1 MEEQHQLTGCA
12 HYWNS
17 HVFIV
22 RSLERDHAS
31 RLGGKHSPK
40 HIGLQRLPLG
50 FVFLDG
56 SIGVSLFAMEYID
69 WNLAQKGEGR
79 VHDEIAG
86 QAERP
91 QASVPNVAGW
101 LRVDC
106 VSSLDQVD
114 S

>member
-1 MEEQHQLTGCA
+1 MEEQHQLAGCA

-22 RSLERDHAS
+22 RSLERNHAS
-31 RLGGKHSPK
+31 RLGGRHSPK
-40 HIGLQRLPLG
+40 RIGLQRLPLE

-69 WNLAQKGEGR
+69 RNLAQKGKGR

-91 QASVPNVAGW
+91 QAFASNAAGW

-106 VSSLDQVD
+106 VSSLDQAD